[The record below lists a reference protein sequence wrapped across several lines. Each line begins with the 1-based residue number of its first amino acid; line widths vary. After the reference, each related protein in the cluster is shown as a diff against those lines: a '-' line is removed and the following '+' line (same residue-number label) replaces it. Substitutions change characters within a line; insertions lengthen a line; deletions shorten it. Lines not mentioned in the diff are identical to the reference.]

1 MKRLLITSGPTREYL
16 DPVRFLSNA
25 SSGKMGCALAKA
37 AIDRG
42 WQVVLVSGP
51 VTVEYPPEA
60 EVHHI
65 VTTTEMLE
73 QALRLFPSCD
83 AVIGAA
89 APCDFMRKDVPEE
102 KISKTDFPGYV
113 EFTKTPD
120 ILAALGDIKR
130 PDQII
135 VAFALETH
143 DAQQRARLKLER
155 KNADYIVLNGPDAI
169 DSDNIEVE
177 IYSRSEAYFAD
188 INGPKEEV
196 AGFILE
202 NVFCDSCSQLC

>member
-51 VTVEYPPEA
+51 VTIEYPPEA
-60 EVHHI
+60 ELHRV
-65 VTTTEMLE
+65 VSTAEMLE
-73 QALRLFPSCD
+73 QALRLFPDCD

-89 APCDFMRKDVPEE
+89 APCDYMPKIASE
-102 KISKTDFPGYV
+102 KKLSKAGFSGCF
-113 EFTKTPD
+113 EFAETPD
-120 ILAALGDIKR
+120 ILAALGKIKR
-130 PDQII
+130 PDQMI

-143 DAQQRARLKLER
+143 DAQNRAMLKMER
-155 KNADYIVLNGPDAI
+155 KNADYIVLNGPKAI
-169 DSDNIEVE
+169 NADEVE
-177 IYSRSEAYFAD
+177 ITLYCRCGKCFPQFH
-188 INGPKEEV
+188 GPKEE
-196 AGFILE
+196 AASFILE
-202 NVFCDSCSQLC
+202 KIDS

>member
-25 SSGKMGCALAKA
+25 SSGKMGCALARA

-60 EVHHI
+60 EIHH
-65 VTTTEMLE
+65 VVSTAEMFE
-73 QALRLFPSCD
+73 QALRLFPDCD

-89 APCDFMRKDVPEE
+89 APCDYMPKIASE
-102 KISKTDFPGYV
+102 KKLSKSGFSGCV
-113 EFTKTPD
+113 EFAETPD
-120 ILAALGDIKR
+120 ILAALGKIKR

-143 DAQQRARLKLER
+143 DAHNRAMLKMEH
-155 KNADYIVLNGPDAI
+155 KNADYIVLNDPKAI
-169 DSDNIEVE
+169 NADEVE
-177 IYSRSEAYFAD
+177 ITLYCRCGKCFPQFHS
-188 INGPKEEV
+188 PKEE
-196 AGFILE
+196 AASFILE
-202 NVFCDSCSQLC
+202 KIDS